1 MSEYLL
7 DTAVV
12 LVALRSPERL
22 SPALGEALA
31 RGPHCLSVLT
41 YWEVVIKTAI
51 GKLDVG
57 DPRLW
62 WREAGENLAA
72 RILPVRPEHVAALY
86 ELPPIHKDPFDR
98 MLIAQAMAADL
109 TLVTTDREIPK
120 YAGDR
125 LRVLTAAAT

>member
-1 MSEYLL
+1 LKEFLL
-7 DTAVV
+7 DTAVA

-22 SPALGEALA
+22 SPALGKALI

-62 WREAGENLAA
+62 WIDAVDSLGA
-72 RILPVRPEHVAALY
+72 RILPVRPEHVAALHD
-86 ELPPIHKDPFDR
+86 LPLLHKDPFDR
-98 MLIAQAMAADL
+98 MLVAQAIAEGL

-120 YAGDR
+120 YVSDR
-125 LRVLTAAAT
+125 LRVLS

>member
-12 LVALRSPERL
+12 LVALRSPELL
-22 SPALGEALA
+22 SPALSEALA

-41 YWEVVIKTAI
+41 YWEVVIKTTI

-62 WREAGENLAA
+62 WREAVENLAA
-72 RILPVRPEHVAALY
+72 RILPIRPEHVAALN

-125 LRVLTAAAT
+125 LRVLV